1 MGLRAEQK
9 GSEVIDIVSSNPK
22 VAKYDVVPSTE
33 WERALSCINFKEL
46 LSGQDLIDVTNLDA
60 ETHHIQCQQRD
71 GGAIF
76 WAGIIEN

>member
-9 GSEVIDIVSSNPK
+9 GSEVIDVVSSNPK

-33 WERALSCINFKEL
+33 WEGALSCISFIEFL
-46 LSGQDLIDVTNLDA
+46 YRQDLLDVTNLDA
-60 ETHHIQCQQRD
+60 ETHHIKCQQRD